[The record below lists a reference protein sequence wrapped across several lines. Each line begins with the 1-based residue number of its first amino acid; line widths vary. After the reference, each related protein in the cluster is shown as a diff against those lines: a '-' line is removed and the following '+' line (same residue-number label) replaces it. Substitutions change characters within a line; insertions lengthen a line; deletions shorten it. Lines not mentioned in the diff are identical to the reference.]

1 MSAQKDPARYP
12 FAGTR
17 YLLSHPKLLSGV
29 ICYVIIGIIFAL
41 AALIIL
47 LAAALKPQAEA
58 FGGEVL
64 GWLLGTIAV
73 FVEAFIIAM
82 IFMKLM
88 VSKAQEQLFVSVMK
102 LEGCWNDGWEE
113 PTMLSNLICCC
124 NTTLLL
130 QMVTLPINLLPV
142 VGTMLYVALNAP
154 LASWDLMSLYY
165 DSIGMNEVEQKRKV
179 VGKGCEKINPNT
191 FFGDAHFR
199 FGMSA
204 TFVELVPLLGPTLF
218 TLGNA
223 CAAALWSCDIEKE
236 KKRGEEERGLTG
248 AV

>member
-1 MSAQKDPARYP
+1 MESAVQKDTARYP

-17 YLLSHPKLLSGV
+17 YLLSHPKLLAGV
-29 ICYVIIGIIFAL
+29 LCYVIIGIIFAL
-41 AALIIL
+41 VALIIL
-47 LAAALKPQAEA
+47 LAVALKPQAEA

-82 IFMKLM
+82 IFMKLL
-88 VSKAQEQLFVSVMK
+88 VSTAQEKLFVKVMK
-102 LEGCWNDGWEE
+102 LEGCWNDSWEE

-130 QMVTLPINLLPV
+130 QMVSLPLNLLPV
-142 VGTMLYVALNAP
+142 IGTMMYVALNAP

-165 DSIGMNEVEQKRKV
+165 DSIGMNQTEQRRKV
-179 VGKGCEKINPNT
+179 LGKGCSKINLST
-191 FFGDAHFR
+191 FFGDSHFR

-204 TFVELVPLLGPTLF
+204 TFLELFPLVGPTLF

-223 CAAALWSCDIEKE
+223 CGAALWACDIV
-236 KKRGEEERGLTG
+236 RASGEEGVLTG
-248 AV
+248 HV